1 MLLAGASGAVAGLI
15 VLGPLGRTEADV
27 GPGRVEVSASPARS
41 GATVVEL
48 PPLGRMQAATHWA
61 PIALTARVLAVDID
75 EAQRAT
81 QGADPV
87 AQLRTEVDA
96 ALPGV
101 LRTFVLRSLIAAAVA
116 GALVALALPG
126 RHWWYAAAG
135 AVGGLVTVG
144 GLLVA
149 TWAPYDIDAFAEPQ
163 LAGELERVP
172 GLLVAAERNLEGIGQ
187 VRDRVEVLS
196 SRLADLYAA
205 SVGELPGGAPG
216 ETAILHVS
224 DLHLNPLGA
233 ELVVRLAR
241 DLQVDAVLDTGD
253 VTSFGL
259 PVEARFGRIL
269 AASTV
274 PYLLVP
280 GNHDSSANR
289 RQMGAIEG
297 IQVLDSEVVEVGSV
311 RILGVADPTFTASN
325 EVSTEEANTRKAN
338 LAGTVRRL
346 VESTD
351 PDLLAV
357 HDPAQAASS
366 TGAVPVVAAG
376 HLHRRSERVVDG
388 TLVLTVGSTGA
399 TGLGSFA
406 VETTRPY
413 EAQVLRFFDGELV
426 AIDHLTVSGIDGA
439 FTLERRLVDHEA
451 EAPAVSTPRS
461 ADAMDRPMAT
471 TTTTTTTTAPA
482 P

>member
-1 MLLAGASGAVAGLI
+1 
-15 VLGPLGRTEADV
+15 VLSPLGRTEADV

-48 PPLGRMQAATHWA
+48 PPLGRLQAATHWA
-61 PIALTARVLAVDID
+61 PLALTARVLAVDID
-75 EAQRAT
+75 AAQRAT

-87 AQLRTEVDA
+87 AELRMQVDA

-101 LRTFVLRSLIAAAVA
+101 LRTFVLRSLLAAAVA
-116 GALVALALPG
+116 GALIALALPG

-135 AVGGLVTVG
+135 SVGGLLAVG

-163 LAGELERVP
+163 LSGELERVP
-172 GLLVAAERNLEGIGQ
+172 GLLVAAERNLEGIDQ

-196 SRLADLYAA
+196 SRLAELYAA

-241 DLQVDAVLDTGD
+241 DLEVDAVLDTGD

-259 PVEARFGRIL
+259 EVEARFGRLL
-269 AASTV
+269 AEAPV

-280 GNHDSSANR
+280 GNHDSAANR
-289 RQMGAIEG
+289 AQLAAIEG
-297 IQVLDSEVVEVGSV
+297 IQVLDGDVVEVGSV

-325 EVSTEEANTRKAN
+325 EVPSSEANTRKAA
-338 LAGTVRRL
+338 LADDVRRQ
-346 VESTD
+346 VEQTD
-351 PDLLAV
+351 PDVLAV
-357 HDPAQAASS
+357 HDLRQAATS
-366 TGAVPVVAAG
+366 TGEVPVVVAG
-376 HLHRRSERVVDG
+376 HVHRRSERVVDG
-388 TLVLTVGSTGA
+388 TVVLTVGSTGA
-399 TGLGSFA
+399 TGLGTFT
-406 VETTRPY
+406 VETARPY
-413 EAQVLRFFDGELV
+413 EAQVLRFLDGELV
-426 AIDHLTVSGIDGA
+426 AIDHLSVSGIDGA
-439 FTLERRLVDHEA
+439 FTLERRLVDPETMASEA
-451 EAPAVSTPRS
+451 STPGS
-461 ADAMDRPMAT
+461 ADAADRRAP
-471 TTTTTTTTAPA
+471 TTTAAPPA
-482 P
+482 PG

>member
-1 MLLAGASGAVAGLI
+1 MLS
-15 VLGPLGRTEADV
+15 PLGRTEADV

-48 PPLGRMQAATHWA
+48 PPLGRLQAATHWA
-61 PIALTARVLAVDID
+61 PLALTARVLAVDID
-75 EAQRAT
+75 AAQRAT

-87 AQLRTEVDA
+87 AELRTQVDA

-101 LRTFVLRSLIAAAVA
+101 LRTFVLRSLLAAAVA
-116 GALVALALPG
+116 GALIALALPG

-135 AVGGLVTVG
+135 SVGGLVAVG

-163 LAGELERVP
+163 LSGELERVP
-172 GLLVAAERNLEGIGQ
+172 GLLVAAERNLEGIDQ

-196 SRLADLYAA
+196 SRLAELYAA

-241 DLQVDAVLDTGD
+241 DLEVDAVLDTGD

-259 PVEARFGRIL
+259 EVEARFGRLL
-269 AASTV
+269 AQAPV

-280 GNHDSSANR
+280 GNHDSAANR
-289 RQMGAIEG
+289 AQLAAIEG
-297 IQVLDSEVVEVGSV
+297 IELLDGDVVEIGSV

-325 EVSTEEANTRKAN
+325 EVGSSEANARKAE
-338 LAGTVRRL
+338 LAEDVRRQ
-346 VESTD
+346 VERAD
-351 PDLLAV
+351 PDVLAV
-357 HDPAQAASS
+357 HDLRQAAAS
-366 TGAVPVVAAG
+366 TGEVPVVVAG
-376 HLHRRSERVVDG
+376 HVHRRSERVVEG
-388 TLVLTVGSTGA
+388 TVVLTVGSTGA
-399 TGLGSFA
+399 TGLGTFT
-406 VETTRPY
+406 VETSRPY
-413 EAQVLRFFDGELV
+413 EAQVLRFLDGELI
-426 AIDHLTVSGIDGA
+426 AIDHLSVSGIDGA
-439 FTLERRLVDHEA
+439 FTLERRLVDPETMASEA
-451 EAPAVSTPRS
+451 STPRS
-461 ADAMDRPMAT
+461 ADATDRQAST
-471 TTTTTTTTAPA
+471 STAA
-482 P
+482 PVPPGP